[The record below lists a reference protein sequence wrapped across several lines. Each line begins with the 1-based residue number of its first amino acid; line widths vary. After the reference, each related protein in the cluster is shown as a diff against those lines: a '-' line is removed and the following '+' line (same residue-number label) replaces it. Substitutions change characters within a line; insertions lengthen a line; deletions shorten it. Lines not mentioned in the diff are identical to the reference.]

1 MRCEPWRLEVKES
14 MFMEQSLRVQVVKDL
29 ECWVEALELDL
40 QDSREPWEV
49 FELRR
54 NSVRYV
60 NKKIPVWPA

>member
-1 MRCEPWRLEVKES
+1 MKES

-60 NKKIPVWPA
+60 NKKIPVWTA

>member
-40 QDSREPWEV
+40 QDSREP
-49 FELRR
+49 
-54 NSVRYV
+54 
-60 NKKIPVWPA
+60 